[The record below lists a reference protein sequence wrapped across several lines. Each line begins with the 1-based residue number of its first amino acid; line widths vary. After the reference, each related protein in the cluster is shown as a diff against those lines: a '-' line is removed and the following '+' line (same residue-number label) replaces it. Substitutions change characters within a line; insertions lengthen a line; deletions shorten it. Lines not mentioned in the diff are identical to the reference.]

1 MFRVGVGLD
10 IGASA
15 VKIVELEESRKI
27 KLNRLGMIPL
37 PSGVFSGGEIKD
49 QLEISEAVRDLI
61 RISGIQ
67 ITQVVVA
74 LSSLSNMVKLI
85 KIPLQ
90 NRADISDIVKK
101 EAQKHLTEPL
111 SEINLD
117 YHVVGTDK
125 DRRETEV
132 LLIWAHQKVIRGY
145 LHALQSAGL
154 KPVAIDIQQ
163 CALIRS
169 AGFESRKIYEYCGIL
184 DIGEEST
191 NLIITKAGIPVF
203 TRVIPLAGGKLT
215 QMISSGLGLPLGA
228 AEELKILYGD
238 ALYNQQQ
245 TVADEMELKVN
256 SLVNQWLKELSL
268 ELQRSIEYFQ
278 LQQIGKPVIGRL
290 AVSGGG
296 SMIKNL
302 IPYLIK
308 EFSLEVCRYQ
318 TGEKYDVPLEL
329 KHQLEEALPMYNV
342 ALGLALREVTD
353 DCE

>member
-1 MFRVGVGLD
+1 LD
-10 IGASA
+10 IGTSA

-27 KLNRLGMIPL
+27 KLNHLGMIPL
-37 PSGVFSGGEIKD
+37 PSGVFSEGEIKD
-49 QLEISEAVRDLI
+49 QLEISEAVRDLL

-67 ITQVVVA
+67 MTHVVVG
-74 LSSLSNMVKLI
+74 LSSLAAMVKLI

-101 EAQKHLTEPL
+101 EAAKHLTAPL
-111 SEINLD
+111 SEITLD

-125 DRRETEV
+125 DRREAEV
-132 LLIWAHQKVIRGY
+132 LLIWAYQKVIRGY
-145 LHALQSAGL
+145 LNILQSVGL

-169 AGFESRKIYEYCGIL
+169 AGFESRQIYEYYAIL

-191 NLIITKAGIPVF
+191 NLIVTKAGVPVF

-215 QMISSGLGLPLGA
+215 QMISSGLGLPQAA

-238 ALYNQQQ
+238 ALYNRQQ

-256 SLVNQWLKELSL
+256 SIITQWLKELSL
-268 ELQRSIEYFQ
+268 ELLRSVEYFQ
-278 LQQIGKPVIGRL
+278 LQQSGKPTITRL
-290 AVSGGG
+290 AISGGG

-302 IPYLIK
+302 IPYLTK
-308 EFSLEVCRYQ
+308 EFNLDIFNYQ
-318 TGEKYDVPLEL
+318 TGEKYDVPAEL